1 MGALGFL
8 KVVGEVVEAVLFLVT
23 RVLQNGDD
31 AVQRADGFG
40 KALPAFLIQGRFLL
54 ADDII
59 PYLAGRFKGKP
70 APLAGRKNAYK
81 AGDAIKFASDILIT
95 YIYNGDR
102 PLTSAYAGHE
112 SASDWADISNRAI
125 CEAMNGL
132 ACGVCGV
139 AMLVRLTLKRCLRF
153 VLRIAILQYVT

>member
-1 MGALGFL
+1 M
-8 KVVGEVVEAVLFLVT
+8 
-23 RVLQNGDD
+23 
-31 AVQRADGFG
+31 QRADGFG

-59 PYLAGRFKGKP
+59 PYLAGWFKGNP

-81 AGDAIKFASDILIT
+81 AGDAIKFAPDMLI
-95 YIYNGDR
+95 IYNGGC
-102 PLTSAYAGHE
+102 PLSSACAGHE
-112 SASDWADISNRAI
+112 SASDWTDISNRAI